1 VLAVLASLTDV
12 AKDYGIVALF
22 ALIAVETMGIPV
34 PGETALIAAGI
45 FASQGHL
52 AIEWVIVAAATA
64 AILGDNVGFFIG
76 RRYGRRLLESDR
88 GPFPHHRRKL
98 IALGEPFFEKHGPK
112 AVFLGRW
119 VAGLRIT
126 AAWLAGAHH
135 MRWPTFTFWNALGG
149 VCWAVSVGLVAYYL
163 GHTAE
168 TVFRTAG
175 LAGLGA
181 AAVFGVIAWLI
192 HLRRRRRHEAAV
204 LAQADAEAV

>member
-1 VLAVLASLTDV
+1 VVTVLASLADV
-12 AKDYGIVALF
+12 AKDYGIPALF
-22 ALIAVETMGIPV
+22 VLIAVETMGIPV

-52 AIEWVIVAAATA
+52 SIEWVIVAAAAA
-64 AILGDNVGFFIG
+64 AILGDNVGFLIG
-76 RRYGRRLLESDR
+76 RKYGRRILTSDR
-88 GPFPHHRRKL
+88 GPFPRHRKKL
-98 IALGEPFFEKHGPK
+98 IEMGEPFFEKHGPK

-126 AAWLAGAHH
+126 SAWLAGANH
-135 MRWPTFTFWNALGG
+135 MRWPVFTFWNALGG
-149 VCWAVSVGLVAYYL
+149 ICWAISCGLVAYYL

-181 AAVFGVIAWLI
+181 AVLLGVAAYAIAK
-192 HLRRRRRHEAAV
+192 LRRR
-204 LAQADAEAV
+204 

>member
-1 VLAVLASLTDV
+1 MLAVLASLTDV

-52 AIEWVIVAAATA
+52 SIEAVIVAAAAA

-76 RRYGRRLLESDR
+76 RKYGRRLLMSDR
-88 GPFPHHRRKL
+88 GPFPEHRKKL

-149 VCWAVSVGLVAYYL
+149 TCWAISIGLVSYYL

-168 TVFRTAG
+168 TVFKTAG

-181 AAVFGVIAWLI
+181 AALLGVVAYTI
-192 HLRRRRRHEAAV
+192 HRVRRRRG
-204 LAQADAEAV
+204 AEA

>member
-1 VLAVLASLTDV
+1 MLASLADV

-52 AIEWVIVAAATA
+52 SIEAVIVAAAVA
-64 AILGDNVGFFIG
+64 AILGDNVGFLIG
-76 RRYGRRLLESDR
+76 RKYGRRLLMSDR
-88 GPFPHHRRKL
+88 GPFPHHRKKL
-98 IALGEPFFEKHGPK
+98 IALGEPFFAKHGPK

-135 MRWPTFTFWNALGG
+135 MRWPTFTFYNALGG
-149 VCWAVSVGLVAYYL
+149 VCWATSIGLVAYYL

-181 AAVFGVIAWLI
+181 AATVGVAAFTI
-192 HLRRRRRHEAAV
+192 HRLRQRRGAA
-204 LAQADAEAV
+204 ADGEPETL